1 MKTLILDLKTL
12 IYCIVTIT
20 VFSGSCYSSEL
31 MFRDTFFTTDGTLV
45 NDDIYAEGRQSGTVA
60 PLDYTGDG
68 ESTDNAII
76 GDTEKP
82 DTLILENEAY
92 ISPNHNFTDLATN
105 FNVEFDLKLNRI
117 SGESW
122 AGFGLHLGAEDQHDV
137 MDDTK
142 TGITWWLQKGNING
156 EYGPVLNKSGGVT
169 AALGNRTRFKN
180 IELKKFED
188 EYVHVNCVLST
199 KSFGESD
206 KVTTAL
212 FINGEPIT
220 AHQRNGTI
228 GYGTVFEL
236 NQSFTN
242 NFNIFGFT
250 KDTAVDCNFDVK
262 NYTIRKTVPKIT
274 VQDWTNDASSL
285 INDSKVYTHAVNCFG
300 SSVEINGVT
309 FDAASNG
316 SHPYDSQTNWVY
328 MDYNNNYGIGT
339 GSDTTS

>member
-1 MKTLILDLKTL
+1 M
-12 IYCIVTIT
+12 
-20 VFSGSCYSSEL
+20 
-31 MFRDTFFTTDGTLV
+31 
-45 NDDIYAEGRQSGTVA
+45 
-60 PLDYTGDG
+60 
-68 ESTDNAII
+68 
-76 GDTEKP
+76 
-82 DTLILENEAY
+82 
-92 ISPNHNFTDLATN
+92 
-105 FNVEFDLKLNRI
+105 
-117 SGESW
+117 
-122 AGFGLHLGAEDQHDV
+122 
-137 MDDTK
+137 
-142 TGITWWLQKGNING
+142 
-156 EYGPVLNKSGGVT
+156 
-169 AALGNRTRFKN
+169 AALGMRFKWKN
-180 IELKKFED
+180 NELKKFED
-188 EYVHVNCVLST
+188 EPVHINCVVST

-212 FINGEPIT
+212 FVNGEPIT
-220 AHQRNGTI
+220 SRQRNGTT

-242 NFNIFGFT
+242 NFNIFGFSN
-250 KDTAVDCNFDVK
+250 DTGVDCNFDVK

-339 GSDTTS
+339 GSDTTSVSGNGANLLTSFFYSRISSTLMLFNLTPGLQYTLTLYNNSTATGPDSRIVASDSEAGLTVLNQNMGHGNIFRYTYTAPSNGVFSVTFDNSPVDSGDAFQNWRLYAFSNEMTVPECSLLFGFLSMAGLFIRRLNN